1 MDPAQCSASIT
12 LSRPT
17 ENEAAVFF
25 GREARLAQALGVI
38 DDLRRGNGSRIFSII
53 AASGVGKS
61 SFLKAGLW
69 PRLARQSGVAPLVVL
84 RPAQGIIFGREGG
97 LTYALSEWFR
107 RAGQSVD
114 PGRSTGEGLIATL
127 LEAAR
132 VAGEGRTLILGI
144 DQAEELFDT
153 TDPIKADEARGFL
166 EALLALLAQPV
177 LSKSLRDKMR
187 NRDVAQ
193 DGNDN
198 RTGSPRIQ
206 LPPAFGDAALDLAL
220 P

>member
-1 MDPAQCSASIT
+1 M
-12 LSRPT
+12 
-17 ENEAAVFF
+17 
-25 GREARLAQALGVI
+25 I
-38 DDLRRGNGSRIFSII
+38 DDLRRGNGSRVFSII

-114 PGRSTGEGLIATL
+114 PGDIRGWFAGRSTGEGLIATL

-177 LSKSLRDKMR
+177 DRIDLLVILTIRADRIAPPVWSR
-187 NRDVAQ
+187 
-193 DGNDN
+193 
-198 RTGSPRIQ
+198 PR
-206 LPPAFGDAALDLAL
+206 LCSR
-220 P
+220 